1 MNEHLN
7 ATQMRKIWGYE
18 KRPDGTLVITS
29 YKGEETQLHI
39 PAKIGKYPVTAI
51 GASAFSLHRS
61 GRRWPQYAAL
71 YGIRSVIIPE
81 GVTAIEDGAF
91 CGCENMAQIKLPDSL
106 TQIGE
111 RAFAFCKS
119 LVEIAVPENV
129 VSVGRE
135 AFCGCDEL
143 RRVTLPE
150 HMESP
155 VVDVCFL
162 GSTPKTYEIFA
173 RCNKLEVLQAPGIW
187 PEKVKNPVVRNAL
200 LMGFLAEKE
209 KYKDPVKVRMYA
221 DQINGKRA
229 SKLLRTVFS
238 MDAAQCIATYGALG
252 KITPENFEKEFLQ
265 PALEVNATQCIAFL
279 LDWKDRHLP
288 TKADTYQI

>member
-7 ATQMRKIWGYE
+7 VTQMRKIWGYE

-51 GASAFSLHRS
+51 GESAFSLHRS
-61 GRRWPQYAAL
+61 GRRWPQYGAL

-91 CGCENMAQIKLPDSL
+91 CDCENIAQIKLPDSL

-162 GSTPKTYEIFA
+162 GSAPKTYEIFA

-187 PEKVKNPVVRNAL
+187 PEKVKNPVVLRAL
-200 LMGFLAEKE
+200 LMSFLENPE
-209 KYKDPVKVRMYA
+209 IYKSPLKIKMYQ
-221 DQINGKRA
+221 DQMNGKQGK
-229 SKLLRTVFS
+229 KLLQSIFAEDSVR
-238 MDAAQCIATYGALG
+238 CLATYCAIG
-252 KITPENFEKEFLQ
+252 KIPQENVEKEFLQ
-265 PALEVNATQCIAFL
+265 PVLEAGAIQRVAFL
-279 LDWKDRHLP
+279 LDWKNKQTSVETDML
-288 TKADTYQI
+288 